1 MGYLAVLID
10 KIKRRMVGGVLNMEY
25 DKLTTKQKAFIDYY
39 KQGYNATE
47 SARLAGYKASN
58 EHSLGNIGSEN
69 LEKLGE
75 FIKANEDEIKSTRI
89 ATIEEVNEFWTKIIK
104 DENEKTSD
112 RLKASELRARC
123 AGAFIENVNLN
134 GAPAVVIL
142 NGESDLE
149 D

>member
-1 MGYLAVLID
+1 M
-10 KIKRRMVGGVLNMEY
+10 KNTEY
-25 DKLTTKQKAFIDYY
+25 DKLTKKQKAFIDYY

-69 LEKLGE
+69 LGKLGE
-75 FIKANEDEIKSTRI
+75 IIKENEDEIKSTRI

-123 AGAFIENVNLN
+123 AGAFIDNVNVN
-134 GAPAVVIL
+134 GAPMAVIIT
-142 NGESDLE
+142 GESDIK